1 MTAAE
6 SLARSLPFDG
16 HIPVLAVK
24 PQSIAQ
30 PQGETRMAEP
40 FPHELY
46 GCLAPEYF
54 NLQGMKVNA
63 DALTSGLYIRRQ
75 GTRAEKILIR

>member
-1 MTAAE
+1 MRILSGGFLGGRVVAFAGRGCEGATRGAGGQNSGISAVE
-6 SLARSLPFDG
+6 SDDAS
-16 HIPVLAVK
+16 
-24 PQSIAQ
+24 Q
-30 PQGETRMAEP
+30 
-40 FPHELY
+40 
-46 GCLAPEYF
+46 APEYF